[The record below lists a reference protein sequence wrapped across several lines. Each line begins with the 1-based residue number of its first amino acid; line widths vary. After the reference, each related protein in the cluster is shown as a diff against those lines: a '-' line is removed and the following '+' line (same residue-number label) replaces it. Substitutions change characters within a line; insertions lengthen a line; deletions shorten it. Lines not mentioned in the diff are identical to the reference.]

1 MHAFGKVAV
10 TQAKFDVL
18 AGNDEANPKVGLGRL
33 QESCISLGYGTSFHL
48 LKVKMA
54 PGGVICA
61 R

>member
-18 AGNDEANPKVGLGRL
+18 AGNDEANHKVGLGRL
-33 QESCISLGYGTSFHL
+33 QESCISLGCGTIVHL
-48 LKVKMA
+48 LKVEMA
-54 PGGVICA
+54 PGGDICA